1 MAGAVSKDWTPRL
14 TGAWKESSP
23 AGACRA
29 VMQYTFDEMAQSKYG
44 APVIANTTVSLAAA
58 PDGNHNADRQQ
69 QQPHRLQLDVQY
81 HKRQTRMAESL
92 WVSFAPRVPEPR
104 GWRLDKL
111 GQSIDPFDVVAN
123 GSRAMHAVWRGIQ
136 YYEPPLAP
144 HATPAPSH
152 FFGGDQDLGTAPA
165 LEIVSLDAPVV
176 AIDKPSP
183 IVFLRDQQIEG
194 KSWHFNLFNN
204 AWNVNYPCAL

>member
-1 MAGAVSKDWTPRL
+1 M
-14 TGAWKESSP
+14 
-23 AGACRA
+23 
-29 VMQYTFDEMAQSKYG
+29 MQYTFDMTAQSKYG
-44 APVIANTTVSLAAA
+44 APAIANTTVSLATTL
-58 PDGNHNADRQQ
+58 QQ
-69 QQPHRLQLDVQY
+69 QQHRLQIDVQY

-92 WVSFAPRVPEPR
+92 WLSFEPRVPEPR

-123 GSRAMHAVWRGIQ
+123 GSRAMHAVWRGLQ

-144 HATPAPSH
+144 HAAPAPSY
-152 FFGGDQDLGTAPA
+152 FFGGKRLDITPT

-183 IVFLRDQQIEG
+183 IVFLRDEQIKG
-194 KSWHFNLFNN
+194 RSWHFNLFNN
-204 AWNVNYPCAL
+204 AW